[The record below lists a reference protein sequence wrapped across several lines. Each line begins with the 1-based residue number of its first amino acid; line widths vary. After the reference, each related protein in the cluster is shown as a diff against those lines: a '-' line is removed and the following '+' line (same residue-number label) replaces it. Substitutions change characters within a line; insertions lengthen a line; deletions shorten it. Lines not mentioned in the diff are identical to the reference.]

1 MTQWDTASG
10 GLAMRTMV
18 WAGLFVLALIAGS
31 AGGRAADDKDK
42 AKDNNAAEPKAAAVV
57 PGPFRAFV
65 VNGERKGRFRD
76 LVTPN
81 DLYPTVGVFAR
92 DIPKEGD
99 PLFALLQKLQT
110 GVTVRREAHLGAFA
124 AFLTVEV
131 ESTSDRLAM
140 EGEFLGEG
148 KREALEK
155 LVAEVDAVAK
165 AAKLTPEV
173 DEVNKKIRPH
183 VTLGID
189 LVSSPQT
196 KALGLDLQPGDV
208 TVIFYD
214 HYRIRKRW
222 NFTKDMPLTAE
233 AVEAVVK
240 DIDSALAPRKKK

>member
-1 MTQWDTASG
+1 MTLFDTANG
-10 GLAMRTMV
+10 GLEMRTIV
-18 WAGLFVLALIAGS
+18 WAGLFGLALL
-31 AGGRAADDKDK
+31 AGGAAGRADDDKDK
-42 AKDNNAAEPKAAAVV
+42 GKDKGEAKAPAVIAE
-57 PGPFRAFV
+57 PFRAFV

-99 PLFALLQKLQT
+99 PLFVLLQKLQT
-110 GVTVRREAHLGAFA
+110 GVNVRREAHLGAFG
-124 AFLTVEV
+124 AFLLV
-131 ESTSDRLAM
+131 ESESMTDRLAM

-173 DEVNKKIRPH
+173 DEVSKKIRPH

-189 LVSSPQT
+189 LVISPQS

-208 TVIFYD
+208 TVVFYD
-214 HYRIRKRW
+214 RFRVRKRW

-240 DIDSALAPRKKK
+240 DIDGALAPPKKKK